1 MYSLKSA
8 RLLQVTLPTT
18 AYDGLRLHTTHGY
31 SQLPTHY
38 LWLTTIDV
46 HVFCMYI
53 LIGVHTSGQSWHSPF
68 GKVHY
73 CSNTYVKPTIVHKS
87 WMNSLFSVSD
97 VVALSHCLQ
106 LTTTPYDCCT
116 WCWPVCNFSQ
126 LQVWNQSRRPEQSW
140 RLTSTTHLLLL
151 HSVPIVLLF
160 TVTKL
165 FNGATYD
172 TVDICQLDFL

>member
-1 MYSLKSA
+1 MNSLLSTSA
-8 RLLQVTLPTT
+8 YDSLRRHTT
-18 AYDGLRLHTTHGY
+18 AHAYYSQLLAATHNYLHTTFDCPRLLY
-31 SQLPTHY
+31 MCSVCIY
-38 LWLTTIDV
+38 LMV
-46 HVFCMYI
+46 YI
-53 LIGVHTSGQSWHSPF
+53 PVGSPDI
-68 GKVHY
+68 HHL
-73 CSNTYVKPTIVHKS
+73 VKCTIVVVRKAHHCAQKR
-87 WMNSLFSVSD
+87 MNSLFSVSD